1 MTRTVTRVPQLV
13 KLTPTLSTLG
23 EWVNEYALEHDEL
36 VHPQFA
42 MGKCYYT
49 SRDFIAHVERALPR
63 NTRLTATLIEAN
75 GEFGLP
81 SGFLPPIGKYLDH
94 YAVLLE
100 VIFTSDSGRVIIEKL
115 VVDFTARQ
123 FGDEYQFP
131 WVAPKR
137 EWQQKL
143 KNHLILKVG
152 CNTVDFVYENYYLT
166 NYDHLNKNTLRA
178 RDNS

>member
-36 VHPQFA
+36 VLPEWA
-42 MGKCYYT
+42 RGKCYYT

-75 GEFGLP
+75 GELGLP
-81 SGFLPPIGKYLDH
+81 SGFLPPIGQYVNH

-100 VIFTSDSGRVIIEKL
+100 VIFTSDSGRVTTEKL
-115 VVDFTARQ
+115 VVDFTAKQ
-123 FGDEYQFP
+123 FGEECEFP
-131 WVAPKR
+131 WVAPQAH
-137 EWQQKL
+137 WQQKL
-143 KNHLILKVG
+143 KNHLVLRVG
-152 CNTVDFVYENYYLT
+152 CKRVDFLYENYYLT
-166 NYDHLNKNTLRA
+166 NYVIKA